1 MVLIR
6 ILWDI
11 AVINKLCQAAQVP
24 VEPTDVY
31 VRSLRFLSDS
41 VLEGFEKEQEN
52 YDRKLRAAEEH
63 QAMEQDHVP
72 QVPTQQVPLPQVQQ
86 QGLPPYFVEYTYA
99 MANWAQDIYSRDR
112 MPPPALPQP
121 FYEAAELYRQSSV
134 ARTNAYDRFASPL
147 EMENYFAEERQRG
160 ARAEERIR
168 AEYYRIQA
176 ERHPDADTQP
186 MYYLFPPS
194 GPGGSSEA
202 QQ

>member
-11 AVINKLCQAAQVP
+11 AVINKLCQATQVP

-31 VRSLRFLSDS
+31 VRSLRFLSNS

-72 QVPTQQVPLPQVQQ
+72 QVPLPQVQQ

-99 MANWAQDIYSRDR
+99 MAN
-112 MPPPALPQP
+112 
-121 FYEAAELYRQSSV
+121 
-134 ARTNAYDRFASPL
+134 
-147 EMENYFAEERQRG
+147 
-160 ARAEERIR
+160 
-168 AEYYRIQA
+168 
-176 ERHPDADTQP
+176 
-186 MYYLFPPS
+186 
-194 GPGGSSEA
+194 
-202 QQ
+202 